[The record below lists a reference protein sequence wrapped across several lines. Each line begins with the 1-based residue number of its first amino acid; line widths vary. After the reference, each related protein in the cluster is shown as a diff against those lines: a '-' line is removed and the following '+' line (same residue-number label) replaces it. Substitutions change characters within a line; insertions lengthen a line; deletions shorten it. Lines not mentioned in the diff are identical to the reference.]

1 MGRAISFGEDFAG
14 IFDWFAESAF
24 RLETLDHY
32 AMAYEEAAV
41 QRFLAGEPRD
51 TTYIAGWLDRVS
63 AARDAG
69 RRMQRV
75 HVVTEPLSDY
85 LRFEITGYRLNVEAG
100 EDVRIL
106 PRRASEG
113 LDLPDHDFWLF
124 DDRQVV
130 RMRYDG
136 EGAFLG
142 AELVE
147 DPRAAAR
154 YCTWRE
160 AALAAAIPYDRY
172 VAERREELETLR
184 SAS

>member
-1 MGRAISFGEDFAG
+1 MGRAVSFGEDFAG

-24 RLETLDHY
+24 RLEILDHY
-32 AMAYEEAAV
+32 AMAYEEEAV

-51 TTYIAGWLDRVS
+51 TTYIAGWLERVA

-106 PRRASEG
+106 PRRTTDG

-136 EGAFLG
+136 NGAFLG
-142 AELVE
+142 AELADDQGSAE
-147 DPRAAAR
+147 RYRAWRDATAGAAV
-154 YCTWRE
+154 
-160 AALAAAIPYDRY
+160 PYDRY
-172 VAERREELETLR
+172 IAERHEELETLR
-184 SAS
+184 SVS

>member
-1 MGRAISFGEDFAG
+1 MASPVSFGEDFSG
-14 IFDWFAESAF
+14 IFDWFGQSAF

-32 AMAYEEAAV
+32 AMEYEEEAV

-51 TTYIAGWLDRVS
+51 TAYIDGWLQRVR
-63 AARDAG
+63 AAVGGG
-69 RRMQRV
+69 RRVQRV
-75 HVVTEPLSDY
+75 HVVSEPLSDY

-106 PRRASEG
+106 PRRTTDG

-136 EGAFLG
+136 NGAFLG
-142 AELVE
+142 AELADDQGSAE
-147 DPRAAAR
+147 RYRAWRDATAGAAV
-154 YCTWRE
+154 
-160 AALAAAIPYDRY
+160 PYDRY
-172 VAERREELETLR
+172 IAERHEELETLR
-184 SAS
+184 SVS

>member
-1 MGRAISFGEDFAG
+1 MARPVSFGEDFSG
-14 IFDWFAESAF
+14 IFDWFGQSAF

-32 AMAYEEAAV
+32 AMEYEEEAV

-51 TTYIAGWLDRVS
+51 TSYIDGWLQRVR
-63 AARDAG
+63 AAVGGG
-69 RRMQRV
+69 RRVQRV
-75 HVVTEPLSDY
+75 HVVSEPLSDY

-106 PRRASEG
+106 PRQATAG

-124 DDRQVV
+124 DDHQVV
-130 RMRYDG
+130 CMRYDG

-142 AELVE
+142 AEQID
-147 DPRAAAR
+147 DPGAAAR
-154 YCTWRE
+154 YGAWRE
-160 AALAAAIPYDRY
+160 AALGAAIPYDRY
-172 VAERREELETLR
+172 VAEHREELETLR

>member
-1 MGRAISFGEDFAG
+1 MARPVSFGEDFSG
-14 IFDWFAESAF
+14 IFDWFGQSAF

-32 AMAYEEAAV
+32 AMEYEEEAV

-51 TTYIAGWLDRVS
+51 TSYIAGWLERVR
-63 AARDAG
+63 AAVGAG

-85 LRFEITGYRLNVEAG
+85 LRFEIGGYRLNVEAG

-106 PRRASEG
+106 PRQATAG

-124 DDRQVV
+124 DGQQVV
-130 RMRYDG
+130 RMRYDAS
-136 EGAFLG
+136 GAFLG
-142 AELVE
+142 AEQI
-147 DPRAAAR
+147 DDRGAAAR
-154 YCTWRE
+154 YGAWRD
-160 AALAAAIPYDRY
+160 AALGAAIPYGRY
-172 VAERREELETLR
+172 VAEHRQELETLR

>member
-1 MGRAISFGEDFAG
+1 MGRPVSFGEDFAG
-14 IFDWFAESAF
+14 IFDWFRESAF

-32 AMAYEEAAV
+32 AMEYEEEAV

-51 TTYIAGWLDRVS
+51 ITYIAGWLERVA

-75 HVVTEPLSDY
+75 HVVSEPLSDY
-85 LRFEITGYRLNVEAG
+85 LRFEITGYRLNVDAG

-106 PRRASEG
+106 PRQATAG

-124 DDRQVV
+124 DGQQVV
-130 RMRYDG
+130 CMRYDG
-136 EGAFLG
+136 DGMFLG
-142 AELVE
+142 AEQV
-147 DPRAAAR
+147 DNPGVAAR
-154 YCTWRE
+154 YGAWRA

-172 VAERREELETLR
+172 VAEHHEELETLQ